1 MSRREDRSSESKR
14 RRSGFDRES
23 SPKKSRGGKPE
34 TGPEKDRSE
43 RDFKQHRTLDSKV
56 ESGTVSKD
64 SLSTKKYS
72 QHDDR
77 GSVGQNG
84 RSFSRRTDNG
94 ELLAIV
100 IALFIFLFFFVFVRR
115 RFFETVPSFS
125 IVDFLLLFDI
135 RDGTKIF
142 LLKQFRKYLLW
153 GGNESLSRTDCLKY
167 IYFFIFSQE
176 RGWWRDSKQEQNDR
190 AINDRE
196 EIKANPKPL
205 MRKRPSFREQKTPAD
220 AEKATNPN
228 QDHPAESGRRRNERV
243 YSSRHSDKPER
254 SFAGERELNKA
265 QRVSSRSNFSSGDRY
280 REGGDRFTARQG
292 YNRPS
297 GARVEKWKHDLYH
310 EANRSPTPKN
320 EEDQISKIEALLG
333 S

>member
-84 RSFSRRTDNG
+84 RSFSRRTDN
-94 ELLAIV
+94 
-100 IALFIFLFFFVFVRR
+100 
-115 RFFETVPSFS
+115 
-125 IVDFLLLFDI
+125 
-135 RDGTKIF
+135 
-142 LLKQFRKYLLW
+142 
-153 GGNESLSRTDCLKY
+153 
-167 IYFFIFSQE
+167 E

>member
-14 RRSGFDRES
+14 RRSGFDREP
-23 SPKKSRGGKPE
+23 SPKKSRDGKPE
-34 TGPEKDRSE
+34 TGPEKDRSD
-43 RDFKQHRTLDSKV
+43 RDFKQHRTLDPKV
-56 ESGTVSKD
+56 ESAIVSKD

-84 RSFSRRTDNG
+84 RSFSRRTDN
-94 ELLAIV
+94 
-100 IALFIFLFFFVFVRR
+100 
-115 RFFETVPSFS
+115 
-125 IVDFLLLFDI
+125 
-135 RDGTKIF
+135 
-142 LLKQFRKYLLW
+142 
-153 GGNESLSRTDCLKY
+153 
-167 IYFFIFSQE
+167 E

-190 AINDRE
+190 AINETVSKEPQQKAERAKDNNRE
-196 EIKANPKPL
+196 EIEANPKPP
-205 MRKRPSFREQKTPAD
+205 MRKRPSFREQKTPTD
-220 AEKATNPN
+220 AEKAANPN

-243 YSSRHSDKPER
+243 YSSRYSDKHER
-254 SFAGERELNKA
+254 SFAGGRELNKA
-265 QRVSSRSNFSSGDRY
+265 QRVSSRGNFSSGDRY

-297 GARVEKWKHDLYH
+297 GGRVEKWKHDLYH

-320 EEDQISKIEALLG
+320 EDDQISKIEALLG

>member
-14 RRSGFDRES
+14 RRSGFDREP
-23 SPKKSRGGKPE
+23 SPKKLRDGKPE
-34 TGPEKDRSE
+34 TGPEKDRSD

-56 ESGTVSKD
+56 GSGTVSKD

-84 RSFSRRTDNG
+84 RSFSRRTDN
-94 ELLAIV
+94 
-100 IALFIFLFFFVFVRR
+100 
-115 RFFETVPSFS
+115 
-125 IVDFLLLFDI
+125 
-135 RDGTKIF
+135 
-142 LLKQFRKYLLW
+142 
-153 GGNESLSRTDCLKY
+153 
-167 IYFFIFSQE
+167 E
-176 RGWWRDSKQEQNDR
+176 RGWWRDSKHEQNDR

-196 EIKANPKPL
+196 EIEANRKPP
-205 MRKRPSFREQKTPAD
+205 MRKRPSFREQKTPTD
-220 AEKATNPN
+220 TEKATNPN
-228 QDHPAESGRRRNERV
+228 QDHPAESGGRRNERV
-243 YSSRHSDKPER
+243 YSSRYSDKPER

-265 QRVSSRSNFSSGDRY
+265 QRVSSRGNFSSGDRY

-292 YNRPS
+292 YNRQS
-297 GARVEKWKHDLYH
+297 GGRVEKWKHDLYH